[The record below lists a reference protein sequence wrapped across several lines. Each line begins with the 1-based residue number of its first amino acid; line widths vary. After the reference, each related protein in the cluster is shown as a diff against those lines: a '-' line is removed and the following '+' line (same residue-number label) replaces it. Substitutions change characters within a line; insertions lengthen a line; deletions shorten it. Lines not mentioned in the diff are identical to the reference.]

1 MASKINHSAVRDTI
15 LQSTLDVICQYHISH
30 TTIRRI
36 AEKASISP
44 SLIHYYFPTKRDLF
58 LSVIDYLNEFYSK
71 DHASYINTDKIR
83 PNEKLMIR
91 VSNQIEYT
99 SRRKE
104 YFVIFDFWT
113 HAITDEQL
121 KFKVKGMFLEWE
133 NWIKKIIAEGV
144 RTGDFDPT
152 NAEIVPNFLIS
163 MICGAAIQYLIN
175 EQVFDIHDYYDKT
188 YRFIV
193 KMLSFPKE
201 VSPFVRSPAGGSGLQ
216 G

>member
-1 MASKINHSAVRDTI
+1 MTSKNNQSVVRDTI
-15 LQSTLDVICQYHISH
+15 LQAALDVICQYHISH

-71 DHASYINTDKIR
+71 NHASYINTDKIR
-83 PNEKLMIR
+83 PIEKLMIM
-91 VSNQIEYT
+91 VGNQIEYT

-113 HAITDEQL
+113 HAINDEEI
-121 KFKVKGMFLEWE
+121 KSKVKDLFSEWE
-133 NWIKKIIAEGV
+133 NWINKIITEGIQA
-144 RTGDFDPT
+144 GDFDPT
-152 NAEIVPNFLIS
+152 NAAIIPYFLIS

-188 YRFIV
+188 YRFIT
-193 KMLSFPKE
+193 KMLIAPKE
-201 VSPFVRSPAGGSGLQ
+201 ISSFDQSPAGILELNH
-216 G
+216 